1 MRRVALAFLCV
12 GCASASVPA
21 RARRTRPGGVVVYA
35 ALEAVTPLA
44 QRCLQPGD
52 RVTVDGFFDGPT
64 GWYRVERVG
73 TASPRTR
80 VAVQQCVALEME
92 AARVRPFTAERRDA
106 TWTVNASNAS
116 MTMLEEVSAGSIANI
131 DTLPTSSVYTDPSTG
146 RSFVRRISVTNLGD
160 AGPSGGVSA
169 RRVAISVEWSSHALS
184 GGGSVMSDGGTG
196 HVETLTA
203 IVSEVI
209 DGGT

>member
-1 MRRVALAFLCV
+1 MKH
-12 GCASASVPA
+12 
-21 RARRTRPGGVVVYA
+21 
-35 ALEAVTPLA
+35 
-44 QRCLQPGD
+44 
-52 RVTVDGFFDGPT
+52 
-64 GWYRVERVG
+64 
-73 TASPRTR
+73 
-80 VAVQQCVALEME
+80 
-92 AARVRPFTAERRDA
+92 AARGSSLIEVLIAGAMMAVGLSGVLLLLLRGAEENRDA

-203 IVSEVI
+203 IVSEVN